1 MTKYIEN
8 LDTEI
13 ICGYTVSAKM
23 KKVWNIDLGCLEE
36 VKRIC
41 KQYNL
46 RYYAIAGTLLGA
58 IRHKGFIPWDD
69 DIDLGM
75 PRKDYEIFIDIAV
88 KELKSPYFLQT
99 YKTERRFTS
108 DMAKLRNSNST
119 GFTECEAVI
128 NCNKGI
134 FIDIF
139 PIDNEPDDDLIRK
152 KENREHLAALRNID
166 RFTRKYPTS
175 GKISYIKELIKKP
188 VRLFCSQSMKER
200 MLRKVINS
208 SAKYNFSSTKYCGMR
223 TFSLPEKYRWETK
236 DCKEFIKVPFEN
248 TTIVIPKGY
257 DNILKSIYGDYM
269 KFEYGGSCH
278 EGTTYDPDIPYL
290 EYLGKNK

>member
-8 LDTEI
+8 FDTEI
-13 ICGYTVSAKM
+13 ICGYKVSAKM
-23 KKVWNIDLGCLEE
+23 KKVWNIDLGCLDE

-58 IRHKGFIPWDD
+58 IRHNGFIPWDD
-69 DIDLGM
+69 DMDLGM
-75 PRKDYEIFIDIAV
+75 PRKDYEIFIDVAK
-88 KELKSPYFLQT
+88 KELKTPYFLQT
-99 YKTERRFTS
+99 YKTERRFVF

-119 GFTECEAVI
+119 GFTTCEAV
-128 NCNKGI
+128 NDCNKGI

-139 PIDNEPDDDLIRK
+139 PIDNEPDDDFQRK
-152 KENREHLAALRNID
+152 QENKKHLQALRNVD
-166 RFTRKYPTS
+166 RLTRKYPTFD
-175 GKISYIKELIKKP
+175 INSYIKELIKKP
-188 VRLFCSQSMKER
+188 FRLCVSQSMKEY
-200 MLRKVINS
+200 MLKNIIKDS
-208 SAKYNFSSTKYCGMR
+208 SKYNNLFTKYCGMR

-236 DCKEFIKVPFEN
+236 DCKEFLEVPFEN

-278 EGTTYDPDIPYL
+278 EGTTYAPDIPYV
-290 EYLGKNK
+290 EYLRKNK